1 MEAGAAILD
10 AVPSHPHSHDGNV
23 TKKRPTRHGVP
34 ELSERSARRV
44 VREMSGYLG
53 SYDPPLEKLDVPSQ
67 AVAHVLWGW
76 WRWVIEQ
83 GLVVVEAKSPR
94 RVAAVSPLVR
104 SVGEHA
110 DLMVWLAA
118 TRDEGLQAL
127 HRQREQW
134 QRQLWE
140 DYEDAVG
147 HGPAETPKPVGPAP
161 PASATARRL
170 DQELKDI
177 QQRIGSFD
185 GMVPYYVYRST
196 SDRVHANLGTARA
209 YAPVDEDG
217 IGRLNPG
224 PDPESIETYRAA
236 AVLDV
241 ALRCCQ
247 AAMVFKREVR
257 DPGLDDQ
264 VSAWLGV
271 LGIQDALPT
280 RRQTAAEPPAVNVER
295 LAGEAVT
302 KVQRMQ
308 PDLIA
313 LSKHG
318 HQCGTELASGI
329 RRLISALDKLSNLLA
344 PVEGSKS

>member
-1 MEAGAAILD
+1 MTEND
-10 AVPSHPHSHDGNV
+10 
-23 TKKRPTRHGVP
+23 TTTHGFP
-34 ELSERSARRV
+34 EPNERSAGRV
-44 VREMSGYLG
+44 VREINAYLR
-53 SYDPPLEKLDVPSQ
+53 SYSPPLEKLDVDSQ

-76 WRWVIEQ
+76 WRWLSEQ

-127 HRQREQW
+127 YRHREQW

-140 DYEDAVG
+140 DYEGAVG
-147 HGPAETPKPVGPAP
+147 QGPAGIPKPVGPAP
-161 PASATARRL
+161 QTSTTASRL

-196 SDRVHANLGTARA
+196 SDRVHANLATARA
-209 YAPVDEDG
+209 YAPVDDDG
-217 IGRLNPG
+217 LGRLD
-224 PDPESIETYRAA
+224 PDPDTHAIGTYRAD

-247 AAMVFKREVR
+247 AAMVFKREVHDSR
-257 DPGLDDQ
+257 LDSQ
-264 VSAWLGV
+264 VSGWLGA
-271 LGIQDALPT
+271 LGIEDTLPT
-280 RRQTAAEPPAVNVER
+280 RRQSAARPAANNVER
-295 LAGEAVT
+295 LASEALT
-302 KVQRMQ
+302 KFQRMQ
-308 PDLIA
+308 SGLAA
-313 LSKHG
+313 LSEHG
-318 HQCGTELASGI
+318 HQRGAEVAPVL
-329 RRLISALDKLSNLLA
+329 RRLISALDKLDNLLD
-344 PVEGSKS
+344 PVDGSE

>member
-1 MEAGAAILD
+1 MPSSPAGQ
-10 AVPSHPHSHDGNV
+10 DGNV
-23 TKKRPTRHGVP
+23 TENGTTTQAAP
-34 ELSERSARRV
+34 ELNERSARRLV
-44 VREMSGYLG
+44 HDISGYLR
-53 SYDPPLEKLDVPSQ
+53 SYDPPLEKLDLDSQ

-76 WRWVIEQ
+76 WRWLSEQ
-83 GLVVVEAKSPR
+83 GLVVVEAKSAR

-104 SVGEHA
+104 SVAEHA

-118 TRDEGLQAL
+118 TRDEGLHAL

-147 HGPAETPKPVGPAP
+147 HGSGIPKPVGPAP
-161 PASATARRL
+161 PPSVTASRL

-185 GMVPYYVYRST
+185 GMVPYYVYRSA

-209 YAPVDEDG
+209 YAPVDDG
-217 IGRLNPG
+217 GLGRLNSD
-224 PDPESIETYRAA
+224 PDPDRIDTYRAA

-257 DPGLDDQ
+257 DPRLDSQ
-264 VSAWLGV
+264 VGGWLGV
-271 LGIQDALPT
+271 LGIDDALPT
-280 RRQTAAEPPAVNVER
+280 RRPTAARPAATNVER
-295 LAGEAVT
+295 LASEAVT

-308 PDLIA
+308 PELVA
-313 LSKHG
+313 VCEHG
-318 HQCGTELASGI
+318 HQRGAEVATGI
-329 RRLISALDKLSNLLA
+329 RRLISALDKLANLLA
-344 PVEGSKS
+344 PIGGSE